1 MRTLADFVRV
11 QGYYTTPQVIGKVV
25 DTKYGSSCALSS
37 YTSLKR
43 SIAGGIQL
51 AEFTQKP
58 TEKVATK
65 NKGYQLFTKHV
76 KLRNGNYLAIEAL
89 QFVGK
94 GEPSVNAQPLTRK
107 ESSGAQTDTILSVRF
122 NQLAYIADMVLKGDW
137 RGNPKASKQELVA
150 LRKEIRAL
158 VKGKDVTCIVEFDTH
173 NYYNQH
179 LEKIQKAFGLFKKKP
194 KLQFNFN
201 NTIHPRKTDY
211 LTFQLYR
218 Y

>member
-1 MRTLADFVRV
+1 MRTFADFVGVR
-11 QGYYTTPQVIGKVV
+11 GYYTVPQIIGKVV

-37 YTSLKR
+37 YTSLKS
-43 SIAGGIQL
+43 SIVGGIQL

-94 GEPSVNAQPLTRK
+94 GTPSAHGQPLTRK

-122 NQLAYIADMVLKGDW
+122 NQLAYLAGSILNGDW
-137 RGNPKASKQELVA
+137 RGNHKASKQELVA

-158 VKGKDVTCIVEFDTH
+158 VKGKDVTCIVETDD
-173 NYYNQH
+173 YYRQN

-194 KLQFNFN
+194 KVQFNFN
-201 NTIHPRKTDY
+201 NTTHPRKNDY

>member
-1 MRTLADFVRV
+1 MRTFADFVRV
-11 QGYYTTPQVIGKVV
+11 QGYYTAPQIIGKVV

-37 YTSLKR
+37 YNSLKS
-43 SIAGGIQL
+43 SIVGGIQL

-94 GEPSVNAQPLTRK
+94 GTPSPYAQTLTRK
-107 ESSGAQTDTILSVRF
+107 ESSGTQTDTILSVRF
-122 NQLAYIADMVLKGDW
+122 DRLAYVAASVLNGDW
-137 RGNPKASKQELVA
+137 RGNPKATKHELVA

-158 VKGKDVTCIVEFDTH
+158 VKGKDVTCIVEIDT
-173 NYYNQH
+173 NVYYKKN
-179 LEKIQKAFGLFKKKP
+179 LEKIQEVFGLFKKKP
-194 KLQFNFN
+194 KVQFNFN
-201 NTIHPRKTDY
+201 NTIHPRKEDY

>member
-1 MRTLADFVRV
+1 MRTFVDFVRTY
-11 QGYYTTPQVIGKVV
+11 GYYTAPQVIGNVV

-37 YTSLKR
+37 YTDLKPC
-43 SIAGGIQL
+43 IEGGIQL

-58 TEKVATK
+58 TEEVATK
-65 NKGYQLFTKHV
+65 NNGYKLFTKHV

-94 GEPSVNAQPLTRK
+94 NNPPASQQQLTRK
-107 ESSGAQTDTILSVRF
+107 ESFGAQANSILSIRF
-122 NQLAYIADMVLKGDW
+122 NALANIANTVLNGDW

-150 LRKEIRAL
+150 LRREIRAL
-158 VKGKDVTCIVEFDTH
+158 VKGKDVTCIVEI
-173 NYYNQH
+173 NVGSLYKQN

-194 KLQFNFN
+194 KVQFNFN
-201 NTIHPRKTDY
+201 NTMHPRKNDY

>member
-1 MRTLADFVRV
+1 MRTFADFVRA
-11 QGYYTTPQVIGKVV
+11 QGYYTAPEVIGLVE

-37 YTSLKR
+37 YTQLNTR
-43 SIAGGIQL
+43 IEGGIQL

-58 TEKVATK
+58 SEKVATK
-65 NKGYQLFTKHV
+65 NGAYKLFTKNV

-94 GEPSVNAQPLTRK
+94 NNPPANSQVLTRK
-107 ESSGAQTDTILSVRF
+107 EAAGAQANSILSVRF
-122 NQLAYIADMVLKGDW
+122 NQLAFLANNILRGDW
-137 RGNPKASKQELVA
+137 RGNPKATKQELVA

-158 VKGKDVTCIVEFDTH
+158 VKGKDVTCIVEFD
-173 NYYNQH
+173 YYNNYNKG
-179 LEKIQKAFGLFKKKP
+179 LKLIQDVFGLFKKKP
-194 KLQFNFN
+194 KIQFNFN
-201 NTIHPRKTDY
+201 NTFHPRKEDY

>member
-1 MRTLADFVRV
+1 MRTFADFVRV
-11 QGYYTTPQVIGKVV
+11 RGYYTAPQIIGKVV
-25 DTKYGSSCALSS
+25 DTRYGSSCALSS
-37 YTSLKR
+37 YFHLKPY
-43 SIAGGIQL
+43 IEGGIQL

-65 NKGYQLFTKHV
+65 NKCYKLFTKHV

-94 GEPSVNAQPLTRK
+94 NNPSASRQQLTRT
-107 ESSGAQTDTILSVRF
+107 EYSGAQANSILSVRF
-122 NQLAYIADMVLKGDW
+122 NQLAYVADNILNRDW
-137 RGNPKASKQELVA
+137 RGNNKATKQELVA
-150 LRKEIRAL
+150 IRKEIRTL
-158 VKGKDVTCIVEFDTH
+158 VKGKDITCIVEFSD
-173 NYYNQH
+173 YYNRQ

-194 KLQFNFN
+194 KVQFNFN
-201 NTIHPRKTDY
+201 NTIHPRKNDY

>member
-1 MRTLADFVRV
+1 MRTFAGFVRAY
-11 QGYYTTPQVIGKVV
+11 GYYTAPQVIGNVLN
-25 DTKYGSSCALSS
+25 TKYGSSCALSS
-37 YTSLKR
+37 YFNLNTY
-43 SIAGGIQL
+43 IEGGIQL

-65 NKGYQLFTKHV
+65 NKCYKLFTKHV

-94 GEPSVNAQPLTRK
+94 NNPPASRQQLTRK
-107 ESSGAQTDTILSVRF
+107 ESAGTKANSILSVRF
-122 NQLAYIADMVLKGDW
+122 NQLAYLAGSILNGDR

-150 LRKEIRAL
+150 LRREIRAL
-158 VKGKDVTCIVEFDTH
+158 VKGKDVTCIVEI
-173 NYYNQH
+173 NVGSLYEQN

-194 KLQFNFN
+194 KVQFNFN
-201 NTIHPRKTDY
+201 NTSHPRKEDY

>member
-1 MRTLADFVRV
+1 MRTFADFVRANN
-11 QGYYTTPQVIGKVV
+11 YYTAPQIIGNVV

-37 YTSLKR
+37 YTDLK
-43 SIAGGIQL
+43 SEIQGGIQL

-65 NKGYQLFTKHV
+65 YKCYKLFTKHV

-94 GEPSVNAQPLTRK
+94 NNPPPSRQQLTRK
-107 ESSGAQTDTILSVRF
+107 ESCGAQANTILSVRF
-122 NQLAYIADMVLKGDW
+122 NQMAYLANYILNGGW
-137 RGNPKASKQELVA
+137 RGNNKASKQELVA
-150 LRKEIRAL
+150 LRREIRAL
-158 VKGKDVTCIVEFDTH
+158 VKGKDVTCIVEFDT
-173 NYYNQH
+173 NGYYKQN
-179 LEKIQKAFGLFKKKP
+179 LEKIQKVFGLFKKKP
-194 KLQFNFN
+194 KVQFNFN
-201 NTIHPRKTDY
+201 NTTHPRKEDY